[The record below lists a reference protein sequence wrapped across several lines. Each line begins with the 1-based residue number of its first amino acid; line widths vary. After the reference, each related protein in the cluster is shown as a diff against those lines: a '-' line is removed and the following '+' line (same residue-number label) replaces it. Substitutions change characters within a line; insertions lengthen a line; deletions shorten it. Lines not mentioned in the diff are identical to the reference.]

1 MHKERT
7 FNISA
12 QHQNLEF
19 WVGEWVSGWAGES
32 YYGGEGAHNDKGQ
45 FVEGYRTRTPLEY
58 YTTYSLYYM
67 KMAGKGQITCK
78 RASSQEVI
86 GRGGH
91 REHPNQHF
99 VLLLRKKYGKKYG
112 KKSTEKKVR
121 GKKYGKKVRE
131 NTWKKV
137 RGKVT

>member
-7 FNISA
+7 FNICA

-19 WVGEWVSGWAGES
+19 WVGEWVSGWAGGS

-67 KMAGKGQITCK
+67 KMAGKGQITSK

-99 VLLLRKKYGKKYG
+99 VLLLRKKYGKKVR
-112 KKSTEKKVR
+112 KKKYEKKVR
-121 GKKYGKKVRE
+121 GKTYGKKVRE
-131 NTWKKV
+131 NTWKRV